1 MLDSFDLG
9 AVPTQ
14 EQPTDMNIVV
24 SFQDRS
30 PSERLALYAR
40 TALAQA
46 LDRFDDRIRD
56 VMVRIR
62 DENGPK
68 GGLDQHCSLAVRAD
82 AGIELHL
89 HDTDSSPEA
98 ALRRLGG
105 RAARMIRER
114 LARLRQRRRR

>member
-1 MLDSFDLG
+1 
-9 AVPTQ
+9 
-14 EQPTDMNIVV
+14 MNIVV

-89 HDTDSSPEA
+89 HDTDSSAEA

>member
-1 MLDSFDLG
+1 
-9 AVPTQ
+9 
-14 EQPTDMNIVV
+14 MNIVV